1 MKCLRRLFS
10 IFKINK
16 RRFGWR
22 LAILTLLICILCFDV
37 RMSQT
42 RVIKKKERKEPMTPI
57 EQERSASSP
66 ISVNAGDISS

>member
-1 MKCLRRLFS
+1 MNR
-10 IFKINK
+10 

-42 RVIKKKERKEPMTPI
+42 RVIKKKEKKEPMI
-57 EQERSASSP
+57 SNEQERETTSP
-66 ISVNAGDISS
+66 IPVNAGDRYL